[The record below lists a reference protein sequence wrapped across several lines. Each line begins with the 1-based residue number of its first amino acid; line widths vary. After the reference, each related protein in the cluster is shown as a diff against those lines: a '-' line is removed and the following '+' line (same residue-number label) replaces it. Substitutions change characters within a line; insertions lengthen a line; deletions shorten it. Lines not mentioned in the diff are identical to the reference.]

1 MLESFFPYTTA
12 IMFALLSLATWCE
25 LQAEKLSN
33 KKYLTR
39 KERIKLENYNQYKWW
54 CIFFMFVDVMFMI
67 IYSFS
72 N

>member
-12 IMFALLSLATWCE
+12 IMFALLSMATWCE
-25 LQAEKLSN
+25 LQAVKLSN

-39 KERIKLENYNQYKWW
+39 KEKIQLENRHQLKWW
-54 CIFFMFVDVMFMI
+54 CIFGMFVDVMFMI
-67 IYSFS
+67 VYSFS